1 MRYKLAFVLA
11 VAGLAALVSASG
23 ASAQTI
29 CDVPSVAFPT
39 IQMAIDDP
47 QLCATVRLGVVEF
60 AEQLTIGR
68 SLTLQGRSFKQ
79 GVETFVS
86 RLGPPAVMTEP
97 YALINIVGARTRV
110 KIRHVVIHG
119 YATGDGLIGVRSGR
133 DTRVTIRDC
142 VFRNMRP
149 ETLDA
154 RLGFVALHVGG
165 PLLPGTP
172 TGITGHSIT
181 ACRIEGYQNAAVVVE
196 GAGTTATI
204 ADNLI
209 RAALETGEVRPAG
222 TAAPI
227 GVLVLDGAR
236 ATIDG
241 NNLVDNSRA
250 GGGGA
255 AVIIADGG
263 DGSQIV
269 SYNNMDRNDLGVGVD
284 GTSSV
289 KIYRNGLTQNDTGI
303 ALGETAV
310 SDSNTIQLNR
320 IEKGG
325 TGPGLLLGDS
335 SSNNISSNEV
345 LTHAGGDGVV
355 ISATSSKNK
364 LYRNRSQGNRYFG
377 YLDASTGTGTGKTAN
392 TYTSNICA
400 GNNDGGA
407 QSSPLGLC
415 K

>member
-11 VAGLAALVSASG
+11 VAGLAALVSAPE
-23 ASAQTI
+23 ASADWQDTHV
-29 CDVPSVAFPT
+29 CDVPSVDFPT
-39 IQMAIDDP
+39 IQSAIDQP
-47 QLCATVRLGVVEF
+47 LCFTVRLGVIEF
-60 AEQLTIGR
+60 TEQLTIGR

-86 RLGPPAVMTEP
+86 RLRPPAVMNAP

-110 KIRHVVIHG
+110 KIRHVVIQG
-119 YATGDGLIGVRSGR
+119 YATGDGLIGVRSAR
-133 DTRVTIRDC
+133 DTRLTIRDC
-142 VFRNMRP
+142 VFRYMRP
-149 ETLDA
+149 PTLDA
-154 RLGFVALHVGG
+154 RPGFVAIHVGG

-181 ACRIEGYQNAAVVVE
+181 ACRFEGYQNAGIVVE

-204 ADNLI
+204 ADNII
-209 RAALETGEVRPAG
+209 RAHVETGEVRAAG
-222 TAAPI
+222 AAAPT

-236 ATIDG
+236 ATIDR
-241 NNLVDNSRA
+241 NDLEDNSRA

-263 DGSQIV
+263 DGSQVV
-269 SYNNMDRNDLGVGVD
+269 SYNNIDRNDLGVGVD

-289 KIYRNGLTQNDTGI
+289 KIYRNALFANDTGI
-303 ALGETAV
+303 SLGETAV
-310 SDSNTIQLNR
+310 SNSNTIQLNR
-320 IEKGG
+320 IESGG
-325 TGPGLLLGDS
+325 TGLLLGQS
-335 SSNNISSNEV
+335 SSNNISSNDV
-345 LTHAGGDGVV
+345 LTNAGDGVV
-355 ISATSSKNK
+355 IPATSSKNK
-364 LYRNRSQGNRYFG
+364 LYRNRSQGNGDFG
-377 YLDASTGTGTGKTAN
+377 YLDASTGTGGTAN

-400 GNNDGGA
+400 GNNGGGA